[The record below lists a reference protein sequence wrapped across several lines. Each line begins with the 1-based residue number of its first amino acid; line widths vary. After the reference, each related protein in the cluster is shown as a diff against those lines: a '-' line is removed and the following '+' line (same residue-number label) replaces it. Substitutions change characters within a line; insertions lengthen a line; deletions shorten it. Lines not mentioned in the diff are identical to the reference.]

1 MSLQTVRVARSNPT
15 LADGDVYLHEPAAQ
29 AWAAVHIFLSV
40 SWLANLIGRGQAAVL
55 RRGFDLQRHKAHKTQ
70 LSPDLITALDRKGTG
85 EIDKLDFVVGMLIA
99 IGATVCDE
107 KLSFATH
114 VEPLV
119 RRFEALDADGSGSLT
134 KEVRPLTTTT
144 RPP

>member
-1 MSLQTVRVARSNPT
+1 M
-15 LADGDVYLHEPAAQ
+15 YLHEPAAQ